1 MRYSE
6 LNNEQERE
14 IWTQGFWVG
23 IRFMLIASLIFI
35 IGWKFFDFCYQSE
48 QNQKKRAQIEAEARQ
63 NEHNKLFTT
72 LDSDAIET
80 LEPFDIDTN
89 RLTQ

>member
-1 MRYSE
+1 MKYSE

-48 QNQKKRAQIEAEARQ
+48 QNQKKRAKIEAEALQKRS
-63 NEHNKLFTT
+63 NGLRT

>member
-1 MRYSE
+1 MKYSE
-6 LNNEQERE
+6 LNNDHERE
-14 IWTQGFWVG
+14 VWTFGFWKGVTFTL
-23 IRFMLIASLIFI
+23 IMLCTVVF
-35 IGWKFFDFCYQSE
+35 GWKFLDFCYQSE
-48 QNQKKRAQIEAEARQ
+48 QNQKKRAKIEAEALQKRS
-63 NEHNKLFTT
+63 NGLRT

>member
-1 MRYSE
+1 MKYSE
-6 LNNEQERE
+6 LNNEQERDE
-14 IWTQGFWVG
+14 
-23 IRFMLIASLIFI
+23 SLTFFAGLFI
-35 IGWKFFDFCYQSE
+35 LCYLLVLVQCE
-48 QNQKKRAQIEAEARQ
+48 QHQKKRAQIEAEARQ

-89 RLTQ
+89 RLTK